1 MNTECVRRYLRAAAE
16 LLPVDLAVDVKSLEQ
31 SIGNGLPLRI
41 AIASLAEKASIV
53 ESMGEP
59 GRYAQSDYAQINKS
73 VPLMYQALYELVVA
87 RMGRSYLGGNDGL

>member
-1 MNTECVRRYLRAAAE
+1 MNMESVRRYLRAAAE

-41 AIASLAEKASIV
+41 AIGAVAEKVSIV

-59 GRYAQSDYAQINKS
+59 GRYAQSDYAQINKA
-73 VPLMYQALYELVVA
+73 VPLMYKALHELVVA
-87 RMGRSYLGGNDGL
+87 RMGRLYLGGGEPL